1 MSVLSFVLVDV
12 ETANADL
19 STICQVGIVTF
30 TNATVADTWSTLV
43 NPEEFFDGFNV
54 WIHD

>member
-30 TNATVADTWSTLV
+30 TNATAADTWSTLV
-43 NPEEFFDGFNV
+43 NPEEFFDGFDV